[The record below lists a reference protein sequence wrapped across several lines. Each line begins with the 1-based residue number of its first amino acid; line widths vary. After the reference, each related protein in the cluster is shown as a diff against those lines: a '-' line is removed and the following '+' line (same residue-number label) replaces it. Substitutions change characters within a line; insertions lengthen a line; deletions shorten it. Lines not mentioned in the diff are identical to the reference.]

1 VLSGFEIDN
10 KSELIW
16 SFGMAKASKT
26 KDSYNVCYTL
36 RDDDTNDD
44 IIVVNMNWENR
55 SVEEV
60 KNNLNTW
67 LRASGLKLEVVDKK

>member
-1 VLSGFEIDN
+1 
-10 KSELIW
+10 
-16 SFGMAKASKT
+16 MAKASKT
-26 KDSYNVCYTL
+26 RDSYNVSYTL

-55 SVEEV
+55 TVEEV

-67 LRASGLKLEVVDKK
+67 LRASGLELEVVNKK